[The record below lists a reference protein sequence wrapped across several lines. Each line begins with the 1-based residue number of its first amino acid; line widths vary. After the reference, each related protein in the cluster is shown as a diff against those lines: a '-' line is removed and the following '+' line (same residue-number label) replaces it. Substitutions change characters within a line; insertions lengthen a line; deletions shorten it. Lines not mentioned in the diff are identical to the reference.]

1 VRIKLILPALEEAT
15 SPFFRPIKYS
25 LFPPLGLMTLAAYAA
40 PDDEIDVC
48 DGHVGPVPTDDEPDL
63 VAIETYITSAARAY
77 ELADLYRSRGVHVA
91 LGGLHA
97 SSLPDE
103 AAAHA
108 DTVFVGPGEDTW
120 PAFLADFRV
129 GRPQRRYV
137 STRRTLDGAPR
148 PRRDVVDL
156 RRYLVPNALTVSR
169 GCPHSCDF
177 CYKDA
182 FFAGGRSFYTMKVD
196 RALAEI
202 DELKGRHLYFLD
214 DNLLADER
222 FARNLFAG
230 MRGAGRV
237 WQAAGTVEAVLR
249 PGLIEAAA
257 AAGLRSLF
265 VGFETLDADSLTE
278 QGKTHNIGRDY
289 DEAVHRLHAAGVMI
303 NASFVFGMDHHGPDV
318 FDRTVAWAVSRG
330 IETSTFHLLTPYPGT
345 RLYARMAAAGRITTR
360 DWNRFDTRHAVISHP
375 RMTATELEAGY
386 DRARRDFYRWGSIAR
401 GSLARS
407 TPGEALRHAAYQI
420 GWKKLGPVWDAAIR
434 VKRLADA
441 RPWLERVLAAASTG
455 TAPAASAAASS
466 PETAPGGPAVS

>member
-1 VRIKLILPALEEAT
+1 MRIKLILPALEEAT
-15 SPFFRPIKYS
+15 SPYFRPIKYS

-40 PDDEIDVC
+40 EEDEVVVC
-48 DGHVGPVPTDDEPDL
+48 DEHVEEVDTDDEPDI
-63 VAIETYITSAARAY
+63 VAIETYVTSAYRAY
-77 ELADLYRSRGVHVA
+77 ELADLYRGRGVHVC

-97 SSLPDE
+97 TSLPDE
-103 AAAHA
+103 AALHA

-120 PAFLADFRV
+120 PAFLADSRV
-129 GRPQRRYV
+129 GRPQTRYV
-137 STRRTLDGAPR
+137 SVRRTLEGAPR

-177 CYKDA
+177 CYKDS
-182 FFAGGRSFYTMKVD
+182 FFAGGRSFYTMKVEQ
-196 RALAEI
+196 ALAEI
-202 DELKGRHLYFLD
+202 DALPGRHLYFLD

-237 WQAAGTVEAVLR
+237 WQAAGTVESVLR

-265 VGFETLDADSLTE
+265 VGFETLDEGALAE
-278 QGKTHNIGRDY
+278 QGKCHNLGRDY
-289 DEAVHRLHAAGVMI
+289 DEAVRRLHAAGVMV

-318 FDRTVAWAVSRG
+318 FDRTVEWAISRG
-330 IETSTFHLLTPYPGT
+330 VETSTFHLLTPYPGT
-345 RLYARMAAAGRITTR
+345 RLHARMAAEGRITTN
-360 DWNRFDTRHAVISHP
+360 DWSLYDTRHAVISHP
-375 RMTATELEAGY
+375 RMSAGQLEAGY

-401 GSLARS
+401 GALARE
-407 TPGEALRHAAYQI
+407 TPAESIRHAAYQI
-420 GWKKLGPVWDAAIR
+420 GWKKLGPMWDAAIR

-441 RPWLERVLAAASTG
+441 RPWLERVLGRTTATAGAA
-455 TAPAASAAASS
+455 
-466 PETAPGGPAVS
+466 GPAPCPSIGAERA